1 MDTAPTPRYTSHYL
15 RLGRYIARSVLVE
28 SLGSG
33 RYRLAPF
40 SAELERTIFLSGHS
54 VWSVLLAPSQRKGLP
69 RRSRGESSRA
79 SSMSTKAGHSSF
91 LGIEATKITKV
102 SP

>member
-1 MDTAPTPRYTSHYL
+1 MDTAPTPRYASHYL

-40 SAELERTIFLSGHS
+40 SAELERTIFLSGTLRLECTTCTLS
-54 VWSVLLAPSQRKGLP
+54 EEETPEEVTWRELQSLLDGHEGWTLLLP
-69 RRSRGESSRA
+69 RDRGY
-79 SSMSTKAGHSSF
+79 
-91 LGIEATKITKV
+91 
-102 SP
+102 

>member
-1 MDTAPTPRYTSHYL
+1 MDTAPTPRYASHYL

-40 SAELERTIFLSGHS
+40 SAELERTIFLSGTLRLECATCPLQAEEAPEEVPWRELQS
-54 VWSVLLAPSQRKGLP
+54 LLDEHEGWTLLLP
-69 RRSRGESSRA
+69 RDRGY
-79 SSMSTKAGHSSF
+79 
-91 LGIEATKITKV
+91 
-102 SP
+102 

>member
-1 MDTAPTPRYTSHYL
+1 MDTAPTPRYASHYL

-40 SAELERTIFLSGHS
+40 SAELERTIFLSGTLRLEVTWRELQS
-54 VWSVLLAPSQRKGLP
+54 LLDEHEGWTLLLP
-69 RRSRGESSRA
+69 RDRGY
-79 SSMSTKAGHSSF
+79 
-91 LGIEATKITKV
+91 
-102 SP
+102 

>member
-1 MDTAPTPRYTSHYL
+1 MDTAPTPRYASHYL

-40 SAELERTIFLSGHS
+40 SAELERTIFLSGTLRLECATCPLS
-54 VWSVLLAPSQRKGLP
+54 EEELQGLLDEHEGWTLLLP
-69 RRSRGESSRA
+69 RDRGY
-79 SSMSTKAGHSSF
+79 
-91 LGIEATKITKV
+91 
-102 SP
+102 

>member
-1 MDTAPTPRYTSHYL
+1 MDTAPTPRYASHYL

-40 SAELERTIFLSGHS
+40 SAEL
-54 VWSVLLAPSQRKGLP
+54 
-69 RRSRGESSRA
+69 
-79 SSMSTKAGHSSF
+79 
-91 LGIEATKITKV
+91 
-102 SP
+102 

>member
-1 MDTAPTPRYTSHYL
+1 MDTAPTPRYASHYL

-40 SAELERTIFLSGHS
+40 SAELERTIFLSGTLRLECATCPLS
-54 VWSVLLAPSQRKGLP
+54 EEGTPEEVLWRELQSLLDGHEGWTLLLP
-69 RRSRGESSRA
+69 RDRGY
-79 SSMSTKAGHSSF
+79 
-91 LGIEATKITKV
+91 
-102 SP
+102 

>member
-1 MDTAPTPRYTSHYL
+1 MDTAPIPRYASHYL

-40 SAELERTIFLSGHS
+40 SAELERTIFLSGTLRLECATCPLS
-54 VWSVLLAPSQRKGLP
+54 EEVTWRELQSLLDEHEGWTLLLP
-69 RRSRGESSRA
+69 RDRGY
-79 SSMSTKAGHSSF
+79 
-91 LGIEATKITKV
+91 
-102 SP
+102 